1 MTNCSQS
8 SESLSD
14 YVDGLLSPEER
25 AALGTHLGE
34 CESCRGL
41 IDDLT
46 RLKDAAR
53 SLGPIVPPAHIWENI
68 QTTLA
73 SGSATRQARTQWMGL
88 AAALVLVTAGA
99 YFFTR
104 LTSPAAP
111 ATAVADTEH
120 AATSNASA
128 PPTVE
133 TVEDEIAKAEQHYQK
148 AITQLEE
155 VVKKNGSSISIDT
168 AAKLQVSLPQL
179 DKAIAANRAALGM
192 EPQNDPARD
201 SLFAA
206 LRKKVEI
213 LQETVALM
221 GAMQR
226 GDRETTAKM
235 MDGKKSE

>member
-1 MTNCSQS
+1 MTDCPQS

-14 YVDGLLSPEER
+14 YVDGLLEPADRDALR
-25 AALGTHLGE
+25 AHLGQ

-41 IDDLT
+41 VDDLT

-53 SLGPIVPPAHIWENI
+53 SLGPIEPPAHIFENI
-68 QTTLA
+68 QATLA
-73 SGSATRQARTQWMGL
+73 SMPSAKRQARTQWLGL

-99 YFFTR
+99 YLFTR
-104 LTSPAAP
+104 VTSPAPPAASVNDSAHAGTGNANAP
-111 ATAVADTEH
+111 A
-120 AATSNASA
+120 
-128 PPTVE
+128 TVE
-133 TVEDEIAKAEQHYQK
+133 TVEQELAKAEQHYQN
-148 AITQLEE
+148 AITQLEQ
-155 VVKKNGSSISIDT
+155 VVKDNGNALPADA
-168 AAKLQVSLPQL
+168 AAKLQVSLPQV
-179 DKAIAANRAALGM
+179 DKFIAESRAALVS

-235 MDGKKSE
+235 MDGKKG

>member
-1 MTNCSQS
+1 MTDCLKS
-8 SESLSD
+8 SETLSD
-14 YVDGLLSPEER
+14 YVDGLLSGPDR
-25 AALGTHLGE
+25 DALAAHLRE

-41 IDDLT
+41 VDDLT

-53 SLGPIVPPAHIWENI
+53 SLGPIAPPAHIWENI
-68 QTTLA
+68 QA
-73 SGSATRQARTQWMGL
+73 SLPSARRQARTQWMGL

-104 LTSPAAP
+104 MTSPAPANSAVNDSAHAGASNAKGP
-111 ATAVADTEH
+111 ATVQ
-120 AATSNASA
+120 
-128 PPTVE
+128 TVE
-133 TVEDEIAKAEQHYQK
+133 EELAKAEQHYQT
-148 AITQLEE
+148 AISQLEE
-155 VVKKNGSSISIDT
+155 VLKQNSNELPAYA
-168 AAKLQVSLPQL
+168 AAKLQVSLPQI
-179 DKAIAANRAALGM
+179 DKGIAVSRAALTN

-226 GDRETTAKM
+226 GDRETAAKV
-235 MDGKKSE
+235 MDGKKS